1 MSIFVDRYISI
12 RYHPFDA
19 YRTLFYIQN
28 VIRKV
33 KIRLAKDMGD
43 INIHI
48 GEMLARNARM
58 YPDDIAL
65 VERIPAEGKRST
77 ITWREFDE
85 RANRFANVLVSKG
98 IRKGDKAMH
107 LMNNSIDWLIAY
119 FGIIRTGAWV
129 VPLNFRFTSDDI
141 KYCSDVAEPDIF
153 VFGEEFENRIE
164 PIRKGLLSVKHF
176 ICVGE
181 SIPPYAESFSRLL
194 KGAPSTP
201 SGAGITFSDPCGLYF
216 TSGTTGQPKPIL
228 LTHLNMANACITE
241 NMHHFQTKNDIY
253 ILIPPLYHT
262 GAKMHWF
269 GSLIV
274 GGATVILKGILPEWT
289 LEAVSE
295 EKGTIVW
302 LLVPWAQDILVKLDS
317 GELKLADYKLSQW
330 RLMHIG
336 AQPVP
341 PSLIIRWK
349 KYFPD
354 MAYDTTYGLSE
365 TTGPNC
371 VHLGIENI
379 HKVGA
384 IGRPGFNW
392 ETRIVDE
399 AGIDVNKGEPGELI
413 VRGNGVMRE
422 YYKNPEATVRA
433 MRDGWLYTG
442 DMARQDEDGFIYIV
456 DRKKDVI
463 ITGGENVFP
472 VEVEDFLHTH
482 PCVKD
487 VAAIGIP
494 DERLGELV
502 AIVVDVVPGKTLNEE
517 EVLQYCQKLPK
528 YKRPRK
534 VFFGE
539 VPRNPTGKIEKPK
552 LRKKYIG
559 IEEAFKV

>member
-1 MSIFVDRYISI
+1 MKIGAGNAFYENRSLWT
-12 RYHPFDA
+12 HPN
-19 YRTLFYIQN
+19 YPEEVHMTNIH
-28 VIRKV
+28 
-33 KIRLAKDMGD
+33 
-43 INIHI
+43 IHI

-65 VERIPAEGKRST
+65 IERIPAENKRAT

-85 RANRFANVLVSKG
+85 RANRFANVLRSRG
-98 IRKGDKAMH
+98 IKKGDKVIH
-107 LMNNSIDWLIAY
+107 LMNNSIDWLIVY
-119 FGIIRTGAWV
+119 FGIIRIGAWV

-141 KYCSDVAEPDIF
+141 AYCCDVAEPDVF
-153 VFGEEFENRIE
+153 VFGEEFAERVG
-164 PIRKGLLSVKHF
+164 PIREGLSSVKHF
-176 ICVGE
+176 ICAGE
-181 SIPPYAESFSRLL
+181 KVPPYAESFSQVLAGSPL
-194 KGAPSTP
+194 TP
-201 SGAGITFSDPCGLYF
+201 PGVPITFDDPCGLYF

-241 NMHHFQTKNDIY
+241 NIHHFQTKKDIF

-262 GAKMHWF
+262 GAKMHWL
-269 GSLIV
+269 GSFIV
-274 GGATVILKGILPEWT
+274 GGAAVILKGISPEGI

-295 EKGTIVW
+295 EGGTIVW

-317 GELKLADYKLSQW
+317 GELKLKDYKLSQW

-341 PSLIIRWK
+341 PSLITHWK
-349 KYFPD
+349 QYFPE
-354 MAYDTTYGLSE
+354 MAYDTTFGLSE
-365 TTGPNC
+365 STGPNC

-392 ETRIVDE
+392 ETRIADE
-399 AGIDVNKGEPGELI
+399 EGKDVGQGQTGELLL
-413 VRGNGVMRE
+413 RGNGVMRE
-422 YYKNPEATVRA
+422 YYKNPEATARA
-433 MRDGWLYTG
+433 LKDGWLYTG

-472 VEVEDFLHTH
+472 IEVENFLHAH
-482 PCVKD
+482 PSVKD
-487 VAAIGIP
+487 VAAIGYP

-502 AIVVDVVPGKTLNEE
+502 AVVVDAVPGKSLTEE
-517 EVLQYCQKLPK
+517 EVLKYCEKLPK

-534 VFFGE
+534 IFLGE
-539 VPRNPTGKIEKPK
+539 VPRNPTGKIEKTK
-552 LRKKYIG
+552 LRKRYIG
-559 IEEAFKV
+559 TEGAFKV